1 MSGYS
6 KLMYFLIDI
15 PFEWSHELDS
25 KLIDNV
31 KNYRWSH
38 GYVGMDPVSVFEV
51 LALLA
56 FDAERKIMHQT
67 GAGNRTS
74 NWFWMMMNN
83 LGLQIFDD
91 ERWNSRSKGTILRI
105 VKRFMAREY
114 RADGRGGPFY
124 IDDLK
129 GRDLRKEA
137 LWTQMTWF
145 LGEKYDYE
153 WKIEVI

>member
-38 GYVGMDPVSVFEV
+38 GYVGTDPVSVFEV

-56 FDAERKIMHQT
+56 FDAERKIIHQS
-67 GAGNRTS
+67 GAGNRTPE
-74 NWFWMMMNN
+74 WFWMMMNN

-91 ERWNSRSKGTILRI
+91 ESWNSRSKGKILKI
-105 VKRFMAREY
+105 LKRFLDREY
-114 RADGRGGPFY
+114 GPNGRGGPFY
-124 IDDLK
+124 IEK
-129 GRDLRKEA
+129 IGERDLSKEC

-145 LGEKYDYE
+145 LGEKFDYE
-153 WKIEVI
+153 WKISVI